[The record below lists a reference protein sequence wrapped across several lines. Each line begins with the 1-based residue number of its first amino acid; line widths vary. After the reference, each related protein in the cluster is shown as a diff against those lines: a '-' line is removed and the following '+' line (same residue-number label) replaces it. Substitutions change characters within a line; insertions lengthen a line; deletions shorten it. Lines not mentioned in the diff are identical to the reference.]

1 MILNLYHVMNK
12 LEFRLLKI
20 IIIIIIIIINKC
32 IDGYHN
38 RPTPTPQDKQAHSSG
53 ISQRIGFQVVEFTVV
68 KLTEKLT

>member
-1 MILNLYHVMNK
+1 MIFNFYHVMNK

-20 IIIIIIIIINKC
+20 IIIIVINKC
-32 IDGYHN
+32 IDGFHN
-38 RPTPTPQDKQAHSSG
+38 HPTPTPQDKQAHSSR

>member
-1 MILNLYHVMNK
+1 MNK

-20 IIIIIIIIINKC
+20 IIIINKC
-32 IDGYHN
+32 IDGFHHH
-38 RPTPTPQDKQAHSSG
+38 PTPTPQDKQAHSSG